1 MMLPLFLQMLVAFA
15 GKGEGKD
22 GVGFVPSKSSSTDQA
37 ESLICCCIISEQHR
51 TRTKLM

>member
-1 MMLPLFLQMLVAFA
+1 MMLPLFLQMLPA
-15 GKGEGKD
+15 KGEGKD

-51 TRTKLM
+51 TRTMLM